1 MNIRRLLLD
10 VDKARARPTV
20 LEIAKAIE
28 DVAHVEGVNV
38 TVTDIDQ
45 ETVGMDVTI
54 EGSRL
59 DYESIVSAIES
70 TGAVV
75 HSVDEVVSGER
86 VVERI
91 PRSR

>member
-20 LEIAKAIE
+20 LEIARAIE

-38 TVTDIDQ
+38 TVTDIDE

-54 EGSRL
+54 EGSNL
-59 DYESIVSAIES
+59 DYEAIVGAIES